1 MFLRLPISF
10 DLQNHNDDTGAGD
23 GKHVL
28 AQPVLDRPDAAALEN
43 MPISRLCREN
53 WLRLSKGLLFMEVI
67 SLGNKSY
74 FYLNARFRRKDRP
87 QLTIHLKSNNL
98 RSRPFALCSRTACSG
113 SARAAGAC
121 STRTARRTPRC
132 CPPTRTNS

>member
-43 MPISRLCREN
+43 MPISRLCRRIGCDCRKVCYL
-53 WLRLSKGLLFMEVI
+53 WRLLV
-67 SLGNKSY
+67 LGNKSY